1 MMSTPSW
8 QMPLSKAALPGS
20 VSGHREAVVP
30 AQAVPPIEPVY
41 RTVIFATHTAAHDI
55 PVSADFPASLLPL
68 GPELFIERVFEAL
81 SDLGLRDIDLVVSDQ
96 PEALRQCLG
105 AGERWGM
112 TLRWHLVKGA
122 DTPYALLRN
131 MAPPAQRVLIGHADH
146 WVSSALLQQL
156 QMRNGV
162 AVDAA
167 TQHWCG
173 WASLPGKAFEDVT
186 SDTDMAM
193 LFGQISTASEPR
205 LKADPQDHTFGGDAA
220 QLLAAQQQALGLDA
234 DGVPAAW
241 IRTSWGA
248 MSPDACVSAHA
259 RLQGPVLAGAGCFI
273 HAGAQ
278 VGPHVVLAGDVIVAS
293 GARISHSL
301 VMSGTFLGDG
311 VALHGAIARGNLIAH
326 VGSGERMGEADFKG
340 SMLLHAELQ
349 PAGTPAASRIVAAIA
364 LAALLPWFLLDLVF
378 RLCTGTPKRWRTCPA
393 AIATSNNAAEVQL
406 LALRTAPAHCNT
418 YGRLAWYFGGMMDVL
433 QGRRC
438 WFGIRPRSAEQWNA
452 LSADWQRIFAQSFIG
467 LFHAPAWSDPDANV
481 QLESFAVA
489 DAYMSVRRSAW
500 QRCRLCCAIILGSA
514 GPKVR
519 PATHPKHQVRSNT
532 PPQGGPSP
540 LSAQAGDELSRN

>member
-1 MMSTPSW
+1 MMST
-8 QMPLSKAALPGS
+8 QMPLSKAALPCAVVGT
-20 VSGHREAVVP
+20 GEAVTFT
-30 AQAVPPIEPVY
+30 QAAPPPIEPVD
-41 RTVIFATHTAAHDI
+41 RTVIFATHTAAIDI

-105 AGERWGM
+105 DGERWGI

-122 DTPYALLRN
+122 STPYALLRN

-156 QMRNGV
+156 QTRNGV

-173 WASLPGKAFEDVT
+173 WASLPAQALEDVT
-186 SDTDMAM
+186 SDTDMTM
-193 LFGQISTASEPR
+193 LFQQISTANAPPL
-205 LKADPQDHTFGGDAA
+205 LKTGPQDHTFGGDAA
-220 QLLAAQQQALGLDA
+220 QLLAAQQQALRLDA

-259 RLQGPVLAGAGCFI
+259 HLQGPVLAGAGCFI

-278 VGPHVVLAGDVIVAS
+278 VGPDVVLAGDVIVTS

-301 VMSGTFLGDG
+301 VLSGTFLGDG
-311 VALHGAIARGNLIAH
+311 VALHGAIARGHLIEL
-326 VGSGERMGEADFKG
+326 VGSEERIGVVDFEG

-349 PAGTPAASRIVAAIA
+349 PAAVPWASRVMAA
-364 LAALLPWFLLDLVF
+364 LALALLLPWFLLDLVF
-378 RLCTGTPKRWRTCPA
+378 RLGTGAPKRWRTCPA
-393 AIATSNNAAEVQL
+393 AVATPNNAAKVRLQ
-406 LALRTAPAHCNT
+406 ALRTAPAHCNA
-418 YGRLAWYFGGMMDVL
+418 YGSLAWYFGGMMDVL

-438 WFGIRPRSAEQWNA
+438 WFGIRPRSAEQWDA

-489 DAYMSVRRSAW
+489 DAYMSVRRNTW
-500 QRCRLCCAIILGSA
+500 QRCQLCCAIILGA
-514 GPKVR
+514 ARPKVR
-519 PATHPKHQVRSNT
+519 PTTQPNHQVRPNT
-532 PPQGGPSP
+532 PPGGQSP
-540 LSAQAGDELSRN
+540 HSAQASDELSRN